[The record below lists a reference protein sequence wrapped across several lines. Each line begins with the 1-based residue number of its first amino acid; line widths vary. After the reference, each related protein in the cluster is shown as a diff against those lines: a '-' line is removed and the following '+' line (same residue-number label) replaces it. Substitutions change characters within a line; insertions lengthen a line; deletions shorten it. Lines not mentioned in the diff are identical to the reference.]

1 MNNSERREHN
11 GIFGR
16 VSHSGSAGAV
26 SHAEVRLIRVR
37 KAIPEERTAGG
48 RGAQEVENQH
58 DVEIQKVRTGSDG
71 RFAFL
76 RDYGDGAHI
85 EDGDYIVRCVA
96 FGQSRQRE
104 FPIERDSVTDVDL
117 DLDLDLQISL
127 HAYEGETREFVPVDR
142 IMTRRSVLVRLEH
155 PGLPI
160 RFVRF
165 SATPAA
171 SIVAETKYEAEIRFD
186 SPGRARVEAVA
197 KAVDDEAEAA
207 LYTEFDVTDPALAQ
221 ALWVAIRNRTH
232 AISFDRYRDFIN
244 RVLGREEDEKL
255 PETPDKGA
263 YEVLKIATEVFLLME
278 CGVHRETDPH
288 RHETG
293 LDPKEEQT
301 QPGEPVTMEQMS
313 ARLAA
318 LLGSHPQLPYIA
330 REVEAAFPDYERAG
344 SGCGRVITGR
354 SHEPCMIE
362 LIWSYWHEECGLA
375 QSMDAVAQR
384 FQNIQMADGRDPL
397 GNFEIDPLR
406 PLNNLLWGFLQ
417 DEINRLAVTRRAY
430 EYVHQY
436 GLALSGK
443 ATPGIPLVEGRSK
456 FLEAFHNLLLQS
468 SVLFKEDDQTTVIA
482 DGFPLLDSLKETHRV
497 LAQGAHNQFGDLP
510 WTARVE
516 MLIDEYILSLP
527 AIREFLRS
535 RTMAPYEE
543 AWMPQVDAMKAL
555 QGWTD
560 VAATHF
566 RDLGV
571 YGEQLLLSIR
581 YGDWINVNG
590 EVSARNWARYWRPE
604 IQGYLRAYRAATGS
618 ALQ

>member
-1 MNNSERREHN
+1 MDNSERREHN

-16 VSHSGSAGAV
+16 LSHSRNAGAV

-37 KAIPEERTAGG
+37 KPIEEERKAGG
-48 RGAQEVENQH
+48 RGAQEVEIEQE
-58 DVEIQKVRTGSDG
+58 VEIQKIRTGNDG
-71 RFAFL
+71 RFAFPC
-76 RDYGDGAHI
+76 DYGDGVRI

-104 FPIERDSVTDVDL
+104 FPIERDSAADVDL
-117 DLDLDLQISL
+117 DLELDLEISL
-127 HAYEGETREFVPVDR
+127 HAYERESGEFVPASR
-142 IMTRRSVLVRLEH
+142 IMASRYVLVRLEH
-155 PGLPI
+155 LGLPI
-160 RFVRF
+160 QVVRF

-171 SIVAETKYEAEIRFD
+171 SIVAARKYEAEIKFD
-186 SPGRARVEAVA
+186 SSGRARVEAVA
-197 KAVDDEAEAA
+197 KAMDDEAEAA
-207 LYTEFDVTDPALAQ
+207 LCIEFDVTDPTLDQ

-232 AISFDRYRDFIN
+232 AISFYRYRDFIN
-244 RVLGREEDEKL
+244 RVLGREENEKL
-255 PETPDKGA
+255 PETSDMGA

-278 CGVHRETDPH
+278 CGVH
-288 RHETG
+288 HEAD
-293 LDPKEEQT
+293 LRRPS
-301 QPGEPVTMEQMS
+301 EPVSMEQMS

-318 LLGSHPQLPYIA
+318 FLGSHPQFPYIT
-330 REVEAAFPDYERAG
+330 RVVEAAFPDYERAV
-344 SGCGRVITGR
+344 SGCDRVITGQ
-354 SHEPCMIE
+354 SNEPCMIE

-384 FQNIQMADGRDPL
+384 FQNIQTPDSQGPL

-417 DEINRLAVTRRAY
+417 DEINRLTATRRAY
-430 EYVHQY
+430 EYAHQY

-443 ATPGIPLVEGRSK
+443 ATQAIPLADNRSK
-456 FLEAFHNLLLQS
+456 FLEGFHNLLLLS

-482 DGFPLLDSLKETHRV
+482 NGLPLLDRLKETHRV

-510 WTARVE
+510 WTARAE
-516 MLIDEYILSLP
+516 MLISEYILSQP
-527 AIREFLRS
+527 AIRDFLQS

-560 VAATHF
+560 VAVTHF

-581 YGDWINVNG
+581 YGNWINGNH
-590 EVSARNWARYWRPE
+590 EDSAKSWARYWRPE
-604 IQGYLRAYRAATGS
+604 IQGYLHAYRAATGS
-618 ALQ
+618 DLQ